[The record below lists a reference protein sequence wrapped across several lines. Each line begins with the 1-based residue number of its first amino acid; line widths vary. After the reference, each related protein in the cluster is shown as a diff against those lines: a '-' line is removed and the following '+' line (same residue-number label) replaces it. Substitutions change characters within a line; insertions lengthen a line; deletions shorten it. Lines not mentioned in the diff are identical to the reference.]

1 MDSLLVFLLVIVLTM
16 PLLAFAA
23 SSSSPLMLATRW
35 NTGLPVSHYLVSEK
49 LDGVR
54 AWWDGE
60 QLRTRSG
67 YVIPAPDWFLQVL
80 PRDVALDGE
89 LWIGHGT
96 FDRISALVRSAVAD
110 DEGWK
115 AVRFMVFDLPDSLA
129 PVEDRLQVL
138 TALISAINSPFIQ
151 QVKQHELAS
160 PAELQQMLQS
170 VTASGG
176 EGLMLKRKG
185 SLYQARRSSDWMKLK
200 VREDAEAIVLGY
212 TPGKGKYQGMVGAL
226 QVRSEDGRVFRIGSG
241 LTDEMRRH
249 PPAPGTRITYS
260 FNGQT
265 SRGLPR
271 FARFVRVRPAE

>member
-1 MDSLLVFLLVIVLTM
+1 MDSFLVFLLVIVLAM
-16 PLLAFAA
+16 PLLAFA
-23 SSSSPLMLATRW
+23 SPSPLMLATSW
-35 NTGLPVSHYLVSEK
+35 NSGLPVSHYLVSEK
-49 LDGVR
+49 FDGVR

-67 YVIPAPDWFLQVL
+67 NVIAAPDWFLQAF
-80 PRDVALDGE
+80 PHDVALDGE
-89 LWIGHGT
+89 LWIGRGT
-96 FDRISALVRSAVAD
+96 FDRISALVRSAVPN
-110 DEGWK
+110 DEDWK
-115 AVRFMVFDLPDSLA
+115 PVRFMVFDLPASVA

-138 TALISAINSPFIQ
+138 TALIAAINSPFIQ
-151 QVKQHELAS
+151 LVKQHELAS
-160 PAELQQMLQS
+160 PAELQQLLQS

-176 EGLMLKRKG
+176 EGLILKRKG

-200 VREDAEAIVLGY
+200 VREDAEAIVIGY
-212 TPGKGKYQGMVGAL
+212 TPGKGKYQGMTGAL

-249 PPAPGTRITYS
+249 PPAQGTRITYS

-265 SRGLPR
+265 ARGLPR

>member
-1 MDSLLVFLLVIVLTM
+1 MDSFLVFLLVIVLAM
-16 PLLAFAA
+16 PLLAFA
-23 SSSSPLMLATRW
+23 SPSPLMLATSW
-35 NTGLPVSHYLVSEK
+35 NSGLPVSHYLVSEK
-49 LDGVR
+49 FDGVR

-67 YVIPAPDWFLQVL
+67 NVIAAPDWFLQAF
-80 PRDVALDGE
+80 PHDVALDGE
-89 LWIGHGT
+89 LWIGRGT
-96 FDRISALVRSAVAD
+96 FDRISALVRSVVAD

-115 AVRFMVFDLPDSLA
+115 TVRFMVFDLPASLA
-129 PVEDRLQVL
+129 PVEDRLQEL
-138 TALISAINSPFIQ
+138 TARISAINSPFIHL
-151 QVKQHELAS
+151 VKQHELAS
-160 PAELQQMLQS
+160 PAELQQLLQV

-200 VREDAEAIVLGY
+200 VREDAEAIVMGY
-212 TPGKGKYQGMVGAL
+212 TPGKGKYQGMTGAL